1 MKLSEYKKYG
11 LIPLRE
17 EKNNY
22 RKIHI
27 FINGFLSENIN
38 NSSCDWFNNMKHLI
52 DSDDNIYLFNW
63 ESGLDYFNIKNIG
76 FNKTSRKII
85 PFFLSKV
92 NLIISPLVIVGD
104 IILDW
109 KNSNIKSKKYGMI
122 LKKELYKFD
131 INKIN
136 IYAHSLGA
144 KLVKNTLLEL
154 SNHEDIKIDNLYLF
168 GGATN
173 SEDIARW
180 KYVKKAVRGS
190 IYNFYSNNDEIL
202 KKLYRIVEIGH
213 NPVGLNKLD
222 IHNCKNIDVS
232 YTVNGHFEYKNNLA
246 TIFRNV

>member
-38 NSSCDWFNNMKHLI
+38 NSSCDWLDNMKHLI
-52 DSDDNIYLFNW
+52 DSNDNIYLFNW

-92 NLIISPLVIVGD
+92 NLIISPVVIVGD

-144 KLVKNTLLEL
+144 KLVKNT
-154 SNHEDIKIDNLYLF
+154 F
-168 GGATN
+168 
-173 SEDIARW
+173 
-180 KYVKKAVRGS
+180 
-190 IYNFYSNNDEIL
+190 
-202 KKLYRIVEIGH
+202 
-213 NPVGLNKLD
+213 
-222 IHNCKNIDVS
+222 
-232 YTVNGHFEYKNNLA
+232 
-246 TIFRNV
+246 